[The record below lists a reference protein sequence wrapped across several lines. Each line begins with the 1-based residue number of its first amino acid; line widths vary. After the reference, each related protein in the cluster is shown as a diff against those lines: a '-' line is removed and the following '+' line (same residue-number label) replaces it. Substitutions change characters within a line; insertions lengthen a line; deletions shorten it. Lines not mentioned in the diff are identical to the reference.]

1 MFYGRQIHLFLKLL
15 SMNTILIDFIL
26 YVPVNNFS
34 VMSRRVF
41 LGEPV
46 LSKDKRVLLKDAT
59 Q

>member
-1 MFYGRQIHLFLKLL
+1 MFMVVKKLL

-41 LGEPV
+41 LGETV
-46 LSKDKRVLLKDAT
+46 LSKDKRVLLKGTT